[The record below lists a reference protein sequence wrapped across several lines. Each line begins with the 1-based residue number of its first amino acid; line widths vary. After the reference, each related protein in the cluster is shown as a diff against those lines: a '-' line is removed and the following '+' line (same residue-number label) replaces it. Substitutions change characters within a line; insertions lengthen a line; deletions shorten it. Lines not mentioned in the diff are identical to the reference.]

1 MNDITAL
8 TQRMLLDFTK
18 PLETESG
25 EPVKHVCHDVIEYR
39 CARVCVDAA
48 TGIVYSSPYV
58 GLKIRNAS
66 QYAVLRKF
74 TEEAASAYSDF
85 ENGYISDM
93 KCGDRSHEY
102 LMFVKEPAN
111 VLALVEALEAR
122 GKQIADSEN
131 RVRQQ
136 NRHVC
141 ELFDENAAL
150 RQRIAQLESRTV
162 TVKLPKS
169 HLADINAHDED
180 LMQNWCS
187 VIRCSEMISALT
199 TAGIQVIEGEGQ

>member
-25 EPVKHVCHDVIEYR
+25 DPVKHVCHDVIEYR

-111 VLALVEALEAR
+111 VLALVDEAEAAEKRIAELEAR
-122 GKQIADSEN
+122 TLTVNLPDGCEHDVMAPVAAFMYEDGYEFDQEDYTAVAG
-131 RVRQQ
+131 RVRS
-136 NRHVC
+136 
-141 ELFDENAAL
+141 ELETVLRRAL
-150 RQRIAQLESRTV
+150 RA
-162 TVKLPKS
+162 
-169 HLADINAHDED
+169 
-180 LMQNWCS
+180 
-187 VIRCSEMISALT
+187 
-199 TAGIQVIEGEGQ
+199 AGISVKGE

>member
-111 VLALVEALEAR
+111 VLALVEALEKA
-122 GKQIADSEN
+122 QQDLSEMTTFRDN
-131 RVRQQ
+131 AVKKIVR
-136 NRHVC
+136 
-141 ELFDENAAL
+141 L
-150 RQRIAQLESRTV
+150 RTEITELESRTV
-162 TVKLPKS
+162 TVKLPMPY
-169 HLADINAHDED
+169 DINVAGEHVDWEKGDHFDRDE
-180 LMQNWCS
+180 
-187 VIRCSEMISALT
+187 VFAALT
-199 TAGIQVIEGEGQ
+199 AAGIQVIEGDA